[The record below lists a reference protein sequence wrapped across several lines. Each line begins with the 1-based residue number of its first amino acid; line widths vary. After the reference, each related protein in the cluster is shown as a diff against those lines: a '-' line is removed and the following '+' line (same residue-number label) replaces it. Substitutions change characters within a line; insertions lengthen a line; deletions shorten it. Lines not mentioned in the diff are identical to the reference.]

1 MDLNQLLR
9 RLVLFSKTDED
20 RYIINQFILALDNFL
35 KKKDSLIASLKEG
48 KSVENNLAILIEMT
62 VEPLNTNIDY
72 INFLVKDKEVNKIIR
87 EIKNIIKNIIKK
99 LAKKNLADVN
109 AMEITLEK
117 AIKKLTENLNIVNT
131 RRTSLSAEKEYIIE
145 ASSYFRKQRDKSK
158 IFDRESAVRGIGRI
172 KDYAEAGQIPRKPQ
186 ATEPHCYGGA
196 PNHLNSVILRKAGRL
211 VFYMYPNESSNI
223 IRLCAYI
230 DAKTHNDA
238 VNAVQERPGNIYWLI
253 IKHKI
258 NRLYFTE
265 FKKINQETLEDL

>member
-109 AMEITLEK
+109 AME
-117 AIKKLTENLNIVNT
+117 
-131 RRTSLSAEKEYIIE
+131 
-145 ASSYFRKQRDKSK
+145 
-158 IFDRESAVRGIGRI
+158 
-172 KDYAEAGQIPRKPQ
+172 
-186 ATEPHCYGGA
+186 
-196 PNHLNSVILRKAGRL
+196 
-211 VFYMYPNESSNI
+211 
-223 IRLCAYI
+223 
-230 DAKTHNDA
+230 
-238 VNAVQERPGNIYWLI
+238 
-253 IKHKI
+253 
-258 NRLYFTE
+258 
-265 FKKINQETLEDL
+265 